1 MKPVQSSHT
10 EVADPAC
17 AKRGTHTD
25 EFFIDPGSRDALS
38 ELSVIIPVYNEVTAI
53 RKTVEELKS
62 ACPELEIIVVDDGSD
77 DGTGD
82 AVQDLHGIKVLYH
95 SRNCGYGAALKTG
108 MRSASRR
115 YVAWY
120 DGDGQ
125 HRPEDLLAVALPVIT
140 GEQDA
145 VVGVRGQGSARQI
158 DRVAGKALLT
168 FVARFL
174 VGQPIPDLNSGLR
187 CFPVGLIRRYA
198 HLLPNGFS
206 ASTTSTLCLVERGYR
221 VGYVP
226 IKARRREGQSKV
238 RLISDGL
245 GTLRLIFRLVVL
257 FNALKVFT
265 LLGLSLVIPGL
276 IYGVIVALE
285 KGAGFPTLAGTA
297 IIAGLLTIFIGVV
310 ADQVTELRKER
321 FEDSWD

>member
-1 MKPVQSSHT
+1 MK
-10 EVADPAC
+10 
-17 AKRGTHTD
+17 
-25 EFFIDPGSRDALS
+25 
-38 ELSVIIPVYNEVTAI
+38 
-53 RKTVEELKS
+53 KTVEELKS
-62 ACPELEIIVVDDGSD
+62 ACPKLEIIVVDDGSD

-82 AVQDLHGIKVLYH
+82 AVQDLHGIKVLSH

-108 MRSASRR
+108 MWSASRS

-187 CFPVGLIRRYA
+187 CFPLNIIRRYP
-198 HLLPNGFS
+198 HLLPYGYS
-206 ASTTSTLCLVERGYR
+206 ASTISTLSHVARG
-221 VGYVP
+221 
-226 IKARRREGQSKV
+226 
-238 RLISDGL
+238 
-245 GTLRLIFRLVVL
+245 
-257 FNALKVFT
+257 
-265 LLGLSLVIPGL
+265 
-276 IYGVIVALE
+276 
-285 KGAGFPTLAGTA
+285 
-297 IIAGLLTIFIGVV
+297 
-310 ADQVTELRKER
+310 
-321 FEDSWD
+321 

>member
-25 EFFIDPGSRDALS
+25 EFFIDLGSRDALS

-62 ACPELEIIVVDDGSD
+62 ACPKLEIIVVDDGSD

-82 AVQDLHGIKVLYH
+82 AVQDLHGIKVLSH

-108 MRSASRR
+108 MRSASRS

-187 CFPVGLIRRYA
+187 CFPVDLIRRYA

>member
-1 MKPVQSSHT
+1 VAAESS
-10 EVADPAC
+10 VRPG
-17 AKRGTHTD
+17 GTQTD
-25 EFFIDPGSRDALS
+25 RQNSKSLA
-38 ELSVIIPVYNEVTAI
+38 ELSVIIPVYNEVAAI
-53 RKTVEELKS
+53 RQTVVELKS
-62 ACPELEIIVVDDGSD
+62 ACPQIEIIVVNDGSD
-77 DGTGD
+77 DGSE
-82 AVQDLHGIKVLYH
+82 AELQSISGISVLSH

-108 MRSASRR
+108 MRSASRS

-187 CFPVGLIRRYA
+187 CFPVDLIRRYA

>member
-1 MKPVQSSHT
+1 MDLPTVKD
-10 EVADPAC
+10 ADPPPLDDGH
-17 AKRGTHTD
+17 R
-25 EFFIDPGSRDALS
+25 E
-38 ELSVIIPVYNEVTAI
+38 ELSDLTVVIPVYNEVAAI
-53 RKTVEELKS
+53 RQTVVELKS
-62 ACPELEIIVVDDGSD
+62 ACPQIEIIVVNDGSD
-77 DGTGD
+77 DGSE
-82 AVQDLHGIKVLYH
+82 AELQSISGISVLSH

-108 MRSASRR
+108 MRSASRS

-187 CFPVGLIRRYA
+187 CFPVDLIRRYA

>member
-1 MKPVQSSHT
+1 
-10 EVADPAC
+10 
-17 AKRGTHTD
+17 
-25 EFFIDPGSRDALS
+25 
-38 ELSVIIPVYNEVTAI
+38 
-53 RKTVEELKS
+53 
-62 ACPELEIIVVDDGSD
+62 
-77 DGTGD
+77 
-82 AVQDLHGIKVLYH
+82 
-95 SRNCGYGAALKTG
+95 
-108 MRSASRR
+108 
-115 YVAWY
+115 
-120 DGDGQ
+120 
-125 HRPEDLLAVALPVIT
+125 
-140 GEQDA
+140 
-145 VVGVRGQGSARQI
+145 
-158 DRVAGKALLT
+158 
-168 FVARFL
+168 VARFL

-187 CFPVGLIRRYA
+187 CFPVDLIRRYA

-221 VGYVP
+221 VGYAP